1 MLILRYINQSKMAYR
16 YGSRSQITFLP
27 DSIEKYVTEEDP
39 VRVYDAFIDA
49 LDLKELGIE
58 LDENAV
64 GNSCYYPITMLK
76 ILIYGY
82 SYGWRSSRKI
92 ERALHHNMSFVWLAG
107 GLKPD
112 HKTISNFRKEHK
124 ALIKR
129 VLIQCARLCMRLGL
143 IEGNILFV
151 DGSKFR
157 ANAGNNQTKS
167 IDTWERY
174 KRHIETR
181 IEDLLDECQKIDESE
196 KESLVSINKEL
207 QNKERLKGKIGQLL
221 EEMRQSPSSNKEQER
236 INGTDPD
243 CKIMKGRHG
252 SHAGYNGQI
261 VTDDTHGLIV
271 SADAST
277 SRNDLN
283 ELSKQINL
291 AEQTLEKPCENVCA
305 DAGYS
310 SLNDITPLIQEGKTV
325 VVPNNKQAQKEPKEN
340 KFERNV
346 FCYDPIE
353 DTYTCPEN
361 KELYRANCSTD
372 KKRIE
377 YRMKAPSACRSCI
390 HFGVCT
396 SSKSGRRLY
405 RQIYEENKELL
416 EKIYESQEGQLL
428 YARRKMRVEHP
439 FGHIKHNLGARSF
452 LLRGIEGVNA
462 ELSLLGTCFNIARM
476 ITIMGGVQVLVPIL
490 RNNT

>member
-1 MLILRYINQSKMAYR
+1 MAYR
-16 YGSRSQITFLP
+16 HGNREQITFLP
-27 DSIEKYVTEEDP
+27 DTIEKYVTEHDP

-49 LDLKELGIE
+49 LDPKELGLE

-64 GNSCYYPITMLK
+64 GNSCYDPITMLK

-92 ERALHHNMSFVWLAG
+92 ERALYHNMSFIWLAG

-124 ALIKR
+124 SMIKR
-129 VLIQCARLCMRLGL
+129 VLVQCARLCMKFGL
-143 IEGNILFV
+143 IEGNSLFV

-167 IDTWERY
+167 IETWKRY
-174 KRHIETR
+174 KGHLENR
-181 IEDLLDECQKIDESE
+181 IEELLEECQKVDDGE

-207 QNKERLKGKIGQLL
+207 QNKERLKDKIGQLL
-221 EEMRQSPSSNKEQER
+221 EEMEQSPSSKNEQRR

-277 SRNDLN
+277 SMNDLN
-283 ELSKQINL
+283 ELSKQINT

-310 SLNDITPLIQEGKTV
+310 SLNDIAPLMGEGKTV
-325 VVPNNKQAQKEPKEN
+325 VVPNNKQAQKRPDEN
-340 KFERNV
+340 KFDRNA

-361 KELYRANCSTD
+361 KELYRATD
-372 KKRIE
+372 SIDRKRIE
-377 YRMKAPSACRSCI
+377 YRMKVPAACRCCV

-396 SSKSGRRLY
+396 TSKSGRRLY
-405 RQIYEENKELL
+405 RQIDEEKKELL
-416 EKIYESQEGQLL
+416 EKTYESKEGQLL
-428 YARRKMRVEHP
+428 YARRKMLVEHP
-439 FGHIKHNLGARSF
+439 FGHIKNNLGARSF

-462 ELSLLGTCFNIARM
+462 ELSLLGTCFNVARM
-476 ITIMGGVQVLVPIL
+476 ITITGGVQALVKIF
-490 RNNT
+490 RNAT

>member
-1 MLILRYINQSKMAYR
+1 MAYR
-16 YGSRSQITFLP
+16 YGNRNQITFLP
-27 DSIEKYVTEEDP
+27 DTIDKYVTDQDP

-49 LDLKELGIE
+49 LDPKELGME

-64 GNSCYYPITMLK
+64 GNSCYDPITMLK
-76 ILIYGY
+76 ILVYGY
-82 SYGWRSSRKI
+82 SYGWRSSRKL
-92 ERALHHNMSFVWLAG
+92 ERALYHNMSFVWLAG

-112 HKTISNFRKEHK
+112 HKTISNFRREHK
-124 ALIKR
+124 SLIKR
-129 VLIQCARLCMRLGL
+129 VLVQCARLCVKLGL
-143 IEGNILFV
+143 IEGNSLFV

-167 IDTWERY
+167 IDTWKRY
-174 KRHIETR
+174 KRHVENR
-181 IEDLLDECQKIDESE
+181 IEELLEECQKIDEVE

-207 QNKERLKGKIGQLL
+207 QNKERLKDKIGQLL
-221 EEMRQSPSSNKEQER
+221 EEIQQSPSSKDEQQR

-243 CKIMKGRHG
+243 CKIMKGRQG

-271 SADAST
+271 SVDAST

-283 ELSKQINL
+283 ELSKQINT

-310 SLNDITPLIQEGKTV
+310 SLNDIAPMMQEGKTV
-325 VVPNNKQAQKEPKEN
+325 VVPNNKQVQKEVKEN
-340 KFERNV
+340 KFDRNA

-361 KELYRANCSTD
+361 NVLCRAGQSTD
-372 KKRIE
+372 RNRIG

-396 SSKSGRRLY
+396 SSKKGRRLY
-405 RQIYEENKELL
+405 RQVNEEKKELL
-416 EKIYESQEGQLL
+416 EKIYESKEGQLL
-428 YARRKMRVEHP
+428 YARRKMLVEHP
-439 FGHIKHNLGARSF
+439 FGHIKNNLGARSF

-462 ELSLLGTCFNIARM
+462 ELSLLGTCFNITRM
-476 ITIMGGVQVLVPIL
+476 INIVGGVQTLVRIL
-490 RNNT
+490 RNPI

>member
-1 MLILRYINQSKMAYR
+1 MAYR
-16 YGSRSQITFLP
+16 YGNRSQITFLP

-49 LDLKELGIE
+49 LDPKELGIE

-64 GNSCYYPITMLK
+64 GNSCYDPITMLK
-76 ILIYGY
+76 ILVYGY

-124 ALIKR
+124 AMIKR
-129 VLIQCARLCMRLGL
+129 VLSQCARLCIRLGL
-143 IEGNILFV
+143 IEGNSLFV

-167 IDTWERY
+167 IDAWEGY
-174 KRHIETR
+174 KRHIENR
-181 IEDLLDECQKIDESE
+181 IEDLLDECQKIDENE
-196 KESLVSINKEL
+196 KESLVSISKEL

-221 EEMRQSPSSNKEQER
+221 EDMRQSPSSKKEQER

-252 SHAGYNGQI
+252 SHAGYNSQI

-291 AEQTLEKPCENVCA
+291 AEQTLEKSCKNVCA

-310 SLNDITPLIQEGKTV
+310 NLNDITPLIQEGKTV
-325 VVPNNKQAQKEPKEN
+325 VVPNNKQAQREPKEN
-340 KFERNV
+340 KFDKNA

-405 RQIYEENKELL
+405 RQFHEENKELL

-439 FGHIKHNLGARSF
+439 FGHIKNNLGARSF

-490 RNNT
+490 RNNK

>member
-1 MLILRYINQSKMAYR
+1 MAYR
-16 YGSRSQITFLP
+16 YGNREQITFLP
-27 DSIEKYVTEEDP
+27 DSIERYVTEEDP
-39 VRVYDAFIDA
+39 VRVYDAFINA
-49 LDLKELGIE
+49 LEPTELGME

-64 GNSCYYPITMLK
+64 GNSSYDPITMLK

-92 ERALHHNMSFVWLAG
+92 ERALYHNMSFIWLAG

-124 ALIKR
+124 SLIKG
-129 VLIQCARLCMRLGL
+129 VLSQCARLCMRLGL
-143 IEGNILFV
+143 IEGNSLFV

-167 IDTWERY
+167 VDTWKRY
-174 KRHIETR
+174 KRHIEDR
-181 IEDLLDECQKIDESE
+181 IEELLDECQEIDDSE
-196 KESLVSINKEL
+196 TESLVSINKEL
-207 QNKERLKGKIGQLL
+207 QNKERLKDKIGQLL
-221 EEMRQSPSSNKEQER
+221 EEMKHSPSSEKGQER

-271 SADAST
+271 STDAST

-283 ELSKQINL
+283 ELSKQINN
-291 AEQTLEKPCENVCA
+291 AEQTLEKPCKNVCA

-325 VVPNNKQAQKEPKEN
+325 VVPNNKQAQKKPKEN
-340 KFERNV
+340 RFDRDA
-346 FCYDPIE
+346 FSYDPVE
-353 DTYTCPEN
+353 DTYTCPEKN
-361 KELYRANCSTD
+361 ELYRANISTD
-372 KKRIE
+372 KSRIE
-377 YRMKAPSACRSCI
+377 YRMKVPSACRNCV

-396 SSKSGRRLY
+396 NSNSGRRLY
-405 RQIYEENKELL
+405 RKIHEQNKELL
-416 EKIYESQEGQLL
+416 EKIYDSKEGQLL
-428 YARRKMRVEHP
+428 YAKRKMRVEHP
-439 FGHIKHNLGARSF
+439 FGHIKNNLAARSF

-462 ELSLLGTCFNIARM
+462 ELSLLGTCFNITRM
-476 ITIMGGVQVLVPIL
+476 ITIMGGAQALVRVL
-490 RNNT
+490 RDNA